1 MKIQE
6 NNSKSINSPSWKNI
20 AEEQQPFLLKEIEII
35 QNQIKKFDE
44 YSLIVKGWSITLW
57 TALLFFT
64 INQISDAIKLSILGL
79 SIGSLFLFWLI
90 DTYFKF
96 FQRISIAR
104 SCLIS
109 DYLNEETPDL
119 KTNQEFIF
127 RIYDPM
133 GRISKKRKVLDKEKR
148 GKTKKKKEKRKDN
161 YYWKNYLG
169 RFRFLKAFTVRIVST
184 LYCILIEITLFL
196 IWFLSQD
203 SLFFILTIPV
213 LCLLIISFILSHR
226 EKL

>member
-1 MKIQE
+1 MEIQE
-6 NNSKSINSPSWKNI
+6 NNSKSIKPPSWKNI
-20 AEEQQPFLLKEIEII
+20 TEEQQPFLLKEIEII
-35 QNQIKKFDE
+35 QNQINKFDE

-64 INQISDAIKLSILGL
+64 INQISVEIKLSILGL

-133 GRISKKRKVLDKEKR
+133 GRISKKRKVIATEKR
-148 GKTKKKKEKRKDN
+148 GKMKKEKRKDN

-169 RFRFLKAFTVRIVST
+169 RFRFLKAFIVRIVST

-203 SLFFILTIPV
+203 LLFFILMMPV
-213 LCLLIISFILSHR
+213 LCLLIFSFILSHQG
-226 EKL
+226 KL

>member
-1 MKIQE
+1 MEIQE
-6 NNSKSINSPSWKNI
+6 NNSKSIKPPSWKNI
-20 AEEQQPFLLKEIEII
+20 TEEQQPFLLKEIEII

-133 GRISKKRKVLDKEKR
+133 GRISKKRKVIATEKR
-148 GKTKKKKEKRKDN
+148 GKMKKEKRKDN

-169 RFRFLKAFTVRIVST
+169 RFRFLKAFIVRIVST

-203 SLFFILTIPV
+203 LLFFILMMPV
-213 LCLLIISFILSHR
+213 LCLLIFSFILSHQG
-226 EKL
+226 KL